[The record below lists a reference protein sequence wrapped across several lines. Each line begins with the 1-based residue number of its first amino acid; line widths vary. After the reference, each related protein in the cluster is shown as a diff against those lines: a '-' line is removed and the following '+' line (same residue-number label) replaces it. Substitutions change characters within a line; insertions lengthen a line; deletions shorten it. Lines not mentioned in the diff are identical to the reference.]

1 MAQSLAKNLIHLI
14 FSTKHRQ
21 PLLTPEIRP
30 DIHAYLGGILR
41 ELDCPSLCIGGVAD
55 HVHIL
60 FQLSKNL
67 ALSKAIEELKKS
79 SSKWVKTKAPSL
91 KDFYWQNGYG
101 AFSVSPSNTST
112 VIRYIERQ
120 EEHHR
125 KLSFQD
131 EFRQFL
137 RRHQVEFDE
146 QYVWD

>member
-79 SSKWVKTKAPSL
+79 SSKWVKTKSPSL

-101 AFSVSPSNTST
+101 AFSVSPSNTPT